1 MRNSSRPELFIL
13 TSQSITS
20 RIIHHTTPTI
30 TFETSYEAVIHTT
43 MMEKLFAPAT
53 RYRDLYNSSLLV
65 DPEEALPLDFTEVEL
80 ATRCEDLLNLEC
92 TWEDFCTLA
101 RKNSIVWMGDNI
113 FVQFGS
119 FSTESFAFSSQ
130 RPLSIRMGK
139 SFGNDPLE
147 IRVLAGYDGVS
158 LVCECLLHLLASS
171 AQTTEVR
178 LTGQGAL
185 PISASAL
192 LKFQQQ
198 TRNLQQL
205 SLWCFTLLEDQCR
218 ALVATPTITSK
229 GRPLEIELFYCNL
242 YGAGATDALVE
253 AIRHNRGPTKLERC
267 EIDTRLLA
275 DALRGNTSVK
285 ALTLRSSYGN
295 AAKDL
300 VAIRALVQ
308 GLVQNCGL
316 VRLDLSN
323 RVVNDANWKALCMS
337 LKTHPTLEVLGLRTT
352 TSSTDRQARDFK
364 TTRKNRML
372 DLEEMLKVNTL
383 IHTIELGSNE
393 CDESLLQH
401 FIRPRLKR
409 NLYLPRLSAMKNGDS
424 LLRAKLLRRAL
435 ESKQES
441 PDALWMFISQNK
453 DIVACF
459 SSSSEGLSEN
469 SSEAD

>member
-1 MRNSSRPELFIL
+1 
-13 TSQSITS
+13 
-20 RIIHHTTPTI
+20 
-30 TFETSYEAVIHTT
+30 V
-43 MMEKLFAPAT
+43 
-53 RYRDLYNSSLLV
+53 
-65 DPEEALPLDFTEVEL
+65 
-80 ATRCEDLLNLEC
+80 
-92 TWEDFCTLA
+92 
-101 RKNSIVWMGDNI
+101 
-113 FVQFGS
+113 
-119 FSTESFAFSSQ
+119 
-130 RPLSIRMGK
+130 
-139 SFGNDPLE
+139 
-147 IRVLAGYDGVS
+147 
-158 LVCECLLHLLASS
+158 HLK
-171 AQTTEVR
+171 
-178 LTGQGAL
+178 GQGAL
-185 PISASAL
+185 PISPSAL

-218 ALVATPTITSK
+218 ALVGTPTITSK

-242 YGAGATDALVE
+242 YGTGATDALVE

-300 VAIRALVQ
+300 VDIRALVQ
-308 GLVQNCGL
+308 GLEQNCGL

-323 RVVNDANWKALCMS
+323 RVVNDANWKALCKS
-337 LKTHPTLEVLGLRTT
+337 LKAHPTLEVLGLRTT
-352 TSSTDRQARDFK
+352 TSSTERQAPEFK

-372 DLEEMLKVNTL
+372 DLEEMLKVNTVM
-383 IHTIELGSNE
+383 HTVELGLNE

-401 FIRPRLKR
+401 FIQPRLKR
-409 NLYLPRLSAMKNGDS
+409 NLYQPWLSAVKNGDS
-424 LLRAKLLRRAL
+424 LLRAKLLGRAL

-459 SSSSEGLSEN
+459 SYSSEGL
-469 SSEAD
+469 